1 MSPVLPKY
9 RKPTKRPASAWPLLQ
24 RLLAVA
30 SWLLVCLCASGQN
43 NPYKISDS
51 LYPIYVEAFHSRV
64 SQKGLTLADKLY
76 AEAERQG
83 DKKAM
88 CLALTVKLQY
98 FYWNDSEGTHFDK
111 SVKTLMDLAL
121 KTGYKQYYYFGFT
134 NKVSFLLNQGNSY
147 KAYACARGFFD
158 DMQKKHDS
166 YGLFY
171 ALDCLGIIHVARKE
185 ITLAIKSY
193 NEALEIGRKYVKDQD
208 LGTVYRKLAECYGQ
222 QFDYQHM
229 HDVARTGYS
238 VARTGNMRMR
248 LLRHMMFAQLK
259 LQNYEKV
266 EEYYRIFEKSCGG
279 HVDIDKKE
287 FSIPEM
293 VIIHSIASKDFDT
306 ADRLIDSMLY
316 KARLP
321 NVIPLKRLLIE
332 RFRRSGNLDLMARAR
347 DDYYYRRINMMDSVD
362 FNALLGFDAQLF
374 NQRLEIENRQLS
386 IEHQRESNERQR
398 AAINNT
404 NLELANTQLSLSN
417 SDLELQRTNA
427 NARLLRLANY
437 KNQLEAS
444 RLRSQMEE
452 NEARRKTFHLYVGL
466 AIGVVVVLLLGGLLI
481 LRLYRRINHRLR
493 DSYTQLAAN
502 YRELRDARNHAVA
515 ADRAKTVVLNNMTRD
530 INVPL
535 NSIVGFSQLMAD
547 EKGGNTQQER
557 AEYFRQIR
565 ANTDQLLGIVGEA
578 LEKAQ
583 Q

>member
-1 MSPVLPKY
+1 MSIA
-9 RKPTKRPASAWPLLQ
+9 PTTYLKSIKLRAIARHMLR
-24 RLLAVA
+24 RLFTVAVCM
-30 SWLLVCLCASGQN
+30 LVCLCASGQN
-43 NPYKISDS
+43 NPYKINDS
-51 LYPIYVEAFHSRV
+51 LYPIYAEAFRSRM
-64 SQKGLTLADKLY
+64 SSKGNALADKLY
-76 AEAERQG
+76 AEAERLG
-83 DKKAM
+83 DKKAV

-98 FYWNDSEGTHFDK
+98 LYWNDKEGAQFEK
-111 SVKTLMDLAL
+111 AVKTLIDMAL
-121 KTGYKQYYYFGFT
+121 KTGYKQYYYFCFGT
-134 NKVSFLLNQGNSY
+134 KVAFLLNQGNSF

-158 DMQKKHDS
+158 AMQKKHDS

-171 ALDCLGIIHVARKE
+171 ALDCLGTIHVARKE
-185 ITLAIKSY
+185 ITLGIKSY

-222 QFDYQHM
+222 RFDYQRM
-229 HDVARTGYS
+229 YDVARTGYS
-238 VARTGNMRMR
+238 VARTNNMRMR
-248 LLRHMMFAQLK
+248 LLRHMTFAQFK
-259 LQNYEKV
+259 MQNYDKV
-266 EEYYRIFEKSCGG
+266 EECYRLFVKACGG
-279 HVDIDKKE
+279 VANLNDKE
-287 FSIPEM
+287 FCIPEM
-293 VIIHSIASKDFDT
+293 VIIHSIVSKDFDR

-316 KARLP
+316 KTRMP

-332 RFRRSGNLDLMARAR
+332 RFRRSGDLDLMARAR
-347 DDYYYRRINMMDSVD
+347 DDYYFRRVNMMDSVD

-437 KNQLEAS
+437 KKQLEAS